1 MHGKAYIFHHRKTV
15 TILHREILYFE
26 NRLPETCFRFF
37 YGKIHFPSNHEIGH
51 RFRRSVFHIQN
62 IDELSPIQ
70 NSAAVGNLLDLR
82 KFMRNQDNGLSF
94 VPKSADDVQKK
105 VDFLRRENGSRLIK
119 YKNLRLPIQHFQ
131 NLHTLLNGNT
141 DVLDDVLR
149 IDLQTVVLRKRLHFL
164 SRLLQIHIRK
174 NPEAL
179 IRNRK
184 SQNDIFRNTVILYQ
198 FKMLMYHADA
208 QLRRIT
214 RRMNFFLLAAYPNLA
229 LIRLI
234 HSEKHTHQC

>member
-1 MHGKAYIFHHRKTV
+1 
-15 TILHREILYFE
+15 
-26 NRLPETCFRFF
+26 
-37 YGKIHFPSNHEIGH
+37 
-51 RFRRSVFHIQN
+51 
-62 IDELSPIQ
+62 
-70 NSAAVGNLLDLR
+70 
-82 KFMRNQDNGLSF
+82 MRNQDNGLSF

-105 VDFLRRENGSRLIK
+105 VDFLRRENGSRFIK
-119 YKNLRLPIQHFQ
+119 NKNLRLPIQHFQ
-131 NLHTLLNGNT
+131 YLHTLLNGNA
-141 DVLDDVLR
+141 DVLDDILR
-149 IDLQTVVLRKRLHFL
+149 IHFQTVVFRKLLHFL

-184 SQNDIFRNTVILYQ
+184 PQNDIFRNTVILYQ

-214 RRMNFFLLAAYPNLA
+214 RRMNLFLLAAYPNLA